1 MNGAGLSELLTTIY
15 METSVSHILSGKAVS
30 RALWAHFFVHA
41 ALMSKLIDVVFP
53 ADTHQILLIYQT
65 QLMQQRQMREKLL
78 LVWKWSLPLWRMKLS
93 FKILKELLKAGNSI
107 VFQDNFHDVVQGYL
121 AEKLEQFDIDEI
133 NDFL

>member
-1 MNGAGLSELLTTIY
+1 
-15 METSVSHILSGKAVS
+15 
-30 RALWAHFFVHA
+30 
-41 ALMSKLIDVVFP
+41 MSKLIDVVFP